1 MIKANEVMLI
11 DSNGE
16 KQGIVTIID
25 ALEAASK
32 ASLDLV
38 QVSSLDSK
46 PVVCKLLDY
55 GKHLF
60 DMKKNTSSS
69 KVRTKRNT
77 TKEIKFRP
85 STDVGDYNIKLK
97 KIKSFILDGDKTKI
111 SVRFRGREILN
122 SNMGLNLL
130 HKLKDELSEI
140 AQVDQEPS
148 LEGRQLLM
156 VLSPLKRNKYL
167 KKEN

>member
-1 MIKANEVMLI
+1 MDE
-11 DSNGE
+11 SGE
-16 KQGIVTIID
+16 KKGIVTLLD
-25 ALEAASK
+25 ALEAAKKS
-32 ASLDLV
+32 SLDLV
-38 QVSSLDSK
+38 QVSSSDAN
-46 PVVCKLLDY
+46 PVVCKILDY

-60 DMKKNTSSS
+60 DKKKNSSASKS
-69 KVRTKRNT
+69 KVKRNT

-122 SNMGLNLL
+122 SDMGLNLL
-130 HKLKDELSEI
+130 NKLRLELEDI

-156 VLSPLKRNKYL
+156 VLSPLK
-167 KKEN
+167 KKN

>member
-1 MIKANEVMLI
+1 MLI
-11 DSNGE
+11 DAAGE
-16 KQGIVTIID
+16 KQGVILIEK
-25 ALEAASK
+25 ALEEAK
-32 ASLDLV
+32 KVDLDLV
-38 QVSSLDSK
+38 QVSSSDAD
-46 PVVCKLLDY
+46 PVVCKLIDY

-60 DMKKNTSSS
+60 DKKKYTQSS
-69 KVRTKRNT
+69 KVKQRRTNV
-77 TKEIKFRP
+77 KEIKFRP

-122 SNMGLNLL
+122 SNMGLDLL
-130 HKLKDELSEI
+130 KKIKEELEEI

-156 VLSPLKRNKYL
+156 VLSPLK
-167 KKEN
+167 KK